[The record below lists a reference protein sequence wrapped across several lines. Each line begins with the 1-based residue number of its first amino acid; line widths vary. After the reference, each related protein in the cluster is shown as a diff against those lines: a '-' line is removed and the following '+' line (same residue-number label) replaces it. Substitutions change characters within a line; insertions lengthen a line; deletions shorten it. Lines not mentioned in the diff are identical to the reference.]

1 MNRPCRAVLAVTA
14 LALAAGAARAESLP
28 ESSPASTS
36 VPAPPAQFQTQF
48 DPLGPV
54 VQALPGP
61 HNRTIHFADTG
72 ETGWR
77 PVLFLGGTGTSARAF
92 LMTGYLETLR
102 RQLHLRFISVERN
115 GFGDTPYDPTWT
127 YDDYVA
133 EVRAVLGQLGVTRFA
148 MVSISG
154 GGPYA
159 GHIAAA
165 MPDRLISIHFAA
177 ALANVRSATL
187 DTCQVPLPDL
197 AKGLAPTVQDP
208 ETWWHYPSSSPTAQ
222 IPGFADRA
230 YDEGARAFFIR
241 GQLGDPLPEAAEMR
255 RYCDP
260 ALPALTALKA
270 PMYTYY
276 GSADPLVVP
285 ANGAWWRKS
294 TGGPTTERAYPGEG
308 HDVQYRHWDQVL
320 IDLAGFGT
328 RELVCQKGRTT
339 LMPASIARRAIAG
352 GARPGLCLWRD
363 AE

>member
-1 MNRPCRAVLAVTA
+1 MNRLCHAVLAATA
-14 LALAAGAARAESLP
+14 LTLAAATARAQ
-28 ESSPASTS
+28 SPPKSTS
-36 VPAPPAQFQTQF
+36 VPAPPVLFQTQF
-48 DPLGPV
+48 DPLGPA
-54 VQALPGP
+54 VQALPGT
-61 HNRTIHFADTG
+61 NKRTVHFTDTG

-115 GFGDTPYDPTWT
+115 GFGDTPYDPSWT
-127 YDDYVA
+127 YNDYVG
-133 EVRAVLGQLGVTRFA
+133 EVDAVLGHLGVTRFA

-165 MPDRLISIHFAA
+165 LPHRLISVHFAA
-177 ALANVRSATL
+177 ALANVRSSTL

-197 AKGLAPTVQDP
+197 AQGLASTVQNP
-208 ETWWHYPSSSPTAQ
+208 QTWWHYPPSSPTTQ
-222 IPGFADRA
+222 IPGFSDRA

-241 GQLGDPLPEAAEMR
+241 GQAGNPLPEAAEMR

-260 ALPALTALKA
+260 ALPALSALKA

-285 ANGAWWRKS
+285 ANGAWWRKT
-294 TGGPTTERAYPGEG
+294 TGGPVTERAYPGEG

-328 RELVCQKGRTT
+328 RELVCRKGHAA
-339 LMPASIARRAIAG
+339 LLSASIARRELAAG
-352 GARPGLCLWRD
+352 AQAGLCLWHNS
-363 AE
+363 E